1 MEDHN
6 EEKEQNISHQE
17 PSQKEEIN
25 PNKSIEI
32 PQSNKSLEKIE
43 QQPKEKKE
51 SKKDININ
59 NKNNS
64 VKSLTVKE

>member
-1 MEDHN
+1 MEDHKK
-6 EEKEQNISHQE
+6 EKNISLQD
-17 PSQKEEIN
+17 PNQKEEIN

>member
-1 MEDHN
+1 MEDHKK
-6 EEKEQNISHQE
+6 EKNISLQD
-17 PSQKEEIN
+17 PNQKEEIN
-25 PNKSIEI
+25 LNKSIEI

>member
-1 MEDHN
+1 MEDHKK
-6 EEKEQNISHQE
+6 EKNISLQD
-17 PSQKEEIN
+17 PNQKEEIN

-32 PQSNKSLEKIE
+32 PQSNKFLEKIE

>member
-1 MEDHN
+1 MEDHK
-6 EEKEQNISHQE
+6 EEKNISIQD
-17 PSQKEEIN
+17 PNQKEEIN

>member
-1 MEDHN
+1 MEDHKK
-6 EEKEQNISHQE
+6 EKNISLQD
-17 PSQKEEIN
+17 PNQKEEIN

-32 PQSNKSLEKIE
+32 LQSNKSLEKIE

>member
-1 MEDHN
+1 MEDDK
-6 EEKEQNISHQE
+6 EEKNISLQD
-17 PSQKEEIN
+17 PNQKEEIN